1 MVSIEKN
8 KRNVSGFKTEEHQKN
23 CEKVSEYCGD
33 LCCLLITKPFM
44 LSADNLC
51 NCKQFWKQIRTDCQS

>member
-23 CEKVSEYCGD
+23 CEKVSGYTF
-33 LCCLLITKPFM
+33 LT
-44 LSADNLC
+44 LSSLVAALSSAN
-51 NCKQFWKQIRTDCQS
+51 NFCKQLGSRS